1 MYLVPLSPMVPLP
14 TYDVLPPVDDVVLV
28 TVMLRVLLTVLPLP
42 TASVNFSASTEMV
55 AIPPLDREPVKVAV

>member
-1 MYLVPLSPMVPLP
+1 VF
-14 TYDVLPPVDDVVLV
+14 V

-55 AIPPLDREPVKVAV
+55 AIPPLDREPVNVAV